1 MPPSPRRSSTSNRPS
16 FVPGRRSSDGSAPGG
31 TGGSDAC
38 PSGTTIVLASA
49 SIVTLEDT
57 CSSREVERL
66 DGGSSVVAGR
76 DRGSSESSAS
86 QRVQRGL
93 NGEFSALH
101 PGQMITLSP
110 R

>member
-1 MPPSPRRSSTSNRPS
+1 M
-16 FVPGRRSSDGSAPGG
+16 
-31 TGGSDAC
+31 
-38 PSGTTIVLASA
+38 
-49 SIVTLEDT
+49 VTLEDV

-66 DGGSSVVAGR
+66 DGGSSVVAER

-110 R
+110 RLTGRCVACRVAACGPCVTLSRVVGYFD